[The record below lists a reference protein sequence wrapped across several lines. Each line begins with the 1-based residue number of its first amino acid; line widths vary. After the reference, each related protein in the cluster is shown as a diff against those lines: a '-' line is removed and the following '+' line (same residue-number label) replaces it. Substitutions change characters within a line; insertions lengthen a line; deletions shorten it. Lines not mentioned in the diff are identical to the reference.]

1 MELHG
6 VTGSFSTEG
15 FTTKAQKALRGTE
28 DIKGLLS
35 GAYCL
40 SVLVLTLGFYH

>member
-1 MELHG
+1 MELQG

-15 FTTKAQKALRGTE
+15 FTTKALRGTE
-28 DIKGLLS
+28 DINVLLS

-40 SVLVLTLGFYH
+40 SVLVLTLGFYR